1 MTVTEVIAKH
11 CLCYRVRKLSRVM
24 TNLYDAP
31 LRRLGLKLSQMTL
44 LVVTERWGP
53 VRPVDVCQILQME
66 ESTLSRNVN
75 RMRSKGWLEFVPEN
89 DARAHPFQLTA
100 KGRKLL
106 GQAFPVWKEAQQHA
120 AALLGSDGVAF
131 LHRVNRT
138 IGGDTKPKEG

>member
-1 MTVTEVIAKH
+1 
-11 CLCYRVRKLSRVM
+11 
-24 TNLYDAP
+24 
-31 LRRLGLKLSQMTL
+31 LGLA
-44 LVVTERWGP
+44 RHA
-53 VRPVDVCQILQME
+53 DACQILQME
-66 ESTLSRNVN
+66 ESTLSRNVK
-75 RMRSKGWLEFVPEN
+75 RMRSKGWLEFIPEN

-138 IGGDTKPKEG
+138 IDGDTKPKAG